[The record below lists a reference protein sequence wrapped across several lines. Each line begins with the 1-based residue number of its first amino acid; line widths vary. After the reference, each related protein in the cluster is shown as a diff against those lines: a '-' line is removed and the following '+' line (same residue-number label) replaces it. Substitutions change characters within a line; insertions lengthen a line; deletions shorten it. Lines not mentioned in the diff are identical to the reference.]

1 MTSAALGSDLVLT
14 TLDAEEKIEVR
25 PGTQSGTV
33 LQLRGKGVPKLRSS
47 TRGDLYV
54 HVEVR
59 TPTRLDEEQEQL
71 LRSLADLRNEDV
83 AVTTKQTGLFGK
95 VRDAFRQ

>member
-1 MTSAALGSDLVLT
+1 
-14 TLDAEEKIEVR
+14 
-25 PGTQSGTV
+25 
-33 LQLRGKGVPKLRSS
+33 
-47 TRGDLYV
+47 
-54 HVEVR
+54 
-59 TPTRLDEEQEQL
+59 RLDEEQEQL